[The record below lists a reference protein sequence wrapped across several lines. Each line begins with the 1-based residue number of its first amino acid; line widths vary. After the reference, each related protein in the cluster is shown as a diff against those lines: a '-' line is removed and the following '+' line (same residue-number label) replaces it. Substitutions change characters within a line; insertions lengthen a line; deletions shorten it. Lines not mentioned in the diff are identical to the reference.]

1 MAAPEVQP
9 VLTEIIDTLKAQKQA
24 TERHIDLIKQRNK
37 ILENIVPVD
46 KDLLIKEKET
56 LTGIAGAMKGIKDNV
71 DAAGNAIVTSA
82 EGFVTEIFGPT
93 LGGIINTLTIGFFT
107 RWRAKGKEDK
117 RQAELLKEQN
127 KKADELYDKRLDVMA
142 ESAIR
147 SREQLDKDIA
157 TAADPAADEATKE
170 KGKLAKETLEKEVE
184 FQDEDQKAQTKKIMQ
199 EQVEIKAMK
208 DGHLEVVG
216 TRNKTR
222 KEALEELGEAG
233 ITREKLGDLNHD
245 QLKDRTDFVL
255 KENEASEDHQTAQ
268 QQVTDTYNLLAE
280 GIESKAPDDLGG
292 GGVAQM
298 MMAQMIQN

>member
-1 MAAPEVQP
+1 MADPQPP
-9 VLTEIIDTLKAQKQA
+9 VLSEIINTLKEQKQA
-24 TERHIDLIKQRNK
+24 TEKHIDLIKQRNK
-37 ILENIVPVD
+37 ILESIVPVD

-93 LGGIINTLTIGFFT
+93 LGGIVSTLTIGFFS
-107 RWRAKGKEDK
+107 RWRDKKKEDK

-127 KKADELYDKRLDVMA
+127 KKADDLYDKRLDVMA

-184 FQDEDQKAQTKKIMQ
+184 FQDEDQKAQTK
-199 EQVEIKAMK
+199 
-208 DGHLEVVG
+208 
-216 TRNKTR
+216 
-222 KEALEELGEAG
+222 
-233 ITREKLGDLNHD
+233 
-245 QLKDRTDFVL
+245 
-255 KENEASEDHQTAQ
+255 
-268 QQVTDTYNLLAE
+268 
-280 GIESKAPDDLGG
+280 
-292 GGVAQM
+292 
-298 MMAQMIQN
+298 